1 MHNITEPTDFND
13 LHVMAGLDEV
23 KRQLDPNNSWSDP
36 KPIKQKIASASP
48 MPEGIIPEPLRPWVV
63 DIAHRMQCPIDYVAS
78 TAIVMMSALIGSGCG
93 IRPKQKDDWLVIPN
107 LWGCNIGSPSLMKS
121 PSMNEALKPLSR
133 LEVAAKENYDDNT
146 KRHEANMMA
155 YKASHETVNGAM
167 KKAAK
172 SGKHNDME
180 LAKQK
185 FMKLEEPPEPIWQRY
200 KTNDATIEMVS
211 VLLSQ
216 NTRGILVVR
225 DEIMGLLNSW
235 EREDKSVDRAYYL
248 EAWNGYGSYTTDRI
262 GRGTIHT
269 ENMCVSLFGN
279 TQPDKILRYLL
290 KAIKGDND
298 GLLQR
303 LQILIYPEENKD
315 HWKLVDEKPD
325 IAARDKVYELAE
337 KIASA
342 DFASISALFDE
353 YKKIYYFH
361 FSPEAQEVFYQWLTE
376 LEKEKIRDGESDNII
391 IEHLAKYRSLMPS
404 LALVFHIIDA
414 IDGKDDTT
422 VSTES
427 AIKAAAWC
435 DYLES
440 HMRRVYSLVQNV
452 SLKAAEIL
460 AQKIKSGKLDASFT
474 VRDIYRKQWANLTDI
489 EVVKSACDE
498 LVDAGWLREVI
509 TPAGFQ
515 QKEKVEYL
523 INPKIGGKS

>member
-1 MHNITEPTDFND
+1 MPNIIEPTDFND
-13 LHVMAGLDEV
+13 LHVMAGIDEV
-23 KRQLDPNNSWSDP
+23 KRQLMPNNQWPEP
-36 KPIKQKIASASP
+36 KPIKQKISP
-48 MPEGIIPEPLRPWVV
+48 AHSMPEGIIPEPLRPWIA
-63 DIAHRMQCPIDYVAS
+63 DIAYRMQCPMDYVAS
-78 TAIVMMSALIGSGCG
+78 TAIVMFASLIGSGCG

-133 LEVAAKENYDDNT
+133 LEVISKESHDDDT
-146 KRHEANMMA
+146 KRHEADILE
-155 YKASHETVNGAM
+155 YKASHKAING
-167 KKAAK
+167 KIESAAK
-172 SGKHNDME
+172 SGKHDDME

-185 FMKLEEPPEPIWQRY
+185 FLNLDEPPEPIWQRY

-216 NTRGILVVR
+216 NKRGILVVR

-269 ENMCVSLFGN
+269 ENMCVSMFGN
-279 TQPDKILRYLL
+279 TQPDKILRYLM

-303 LQILIYPEENKD
+303 LQILIYPEENKSN
-315 HWKLVDEKPD
+315 WNLVDEKPD
-325 IAARDKVYELAE
+325 ITARDKVYELAE

-342 DFASISALFDE
+342 DFAAIGALHDE
-353 YKKIYYFH
+353 YKEVHYFH
-361 FSPEAQEVFYQWLTE
+361 FSADAQEVFYKWLTE
-376 LEKEKIRDGESDNII
+376 LETKKIRDTDSDNIV

-404 LALVFHIIDA
+404 LALVFHIIDV
-414 IDGKDDTT
+414 IDGKDDAT

-427 AIKAAAWC
+427 ALKAAAWC

-452 SLKAAEIL
+452 SLKAASLL
-460 AQKIKSGKLDASFT
+460 AAKIKSGKLLDKFT
-474 VRDIYRKQWANLTDI
+474 ARDIYRKQWASLADI

-515 QKEKVEYL
+515 QKEKVEYM
-523 INPKIGGKS
+523 INPKVKGKS